1 MIDEKKIKIEP
12 YQAFFQI
19 GFKYGKKEGTVV
31 IDDEFDN
38 DTDAYISDCNKACE
52 EEELSEEEVNEFIYT
67 VFKKFLKEYSE
78 KMKKDVK

>member
-1 MIDEKKIKIEP
+1 MIDEKNIKIEP

-31 IDDEFDN
+31 IDDEFDHGT
-38 DTDAYISDCNKACE
+38 DTYISDENFEYSE
-52 EEELSEEEVNEFIYT
+52 EEENEIIRL

>member
-12 YQAFFQI
+12 LEASFQI

-38 DTDAYISDCNKACE
+38 GVDAYISDENFEYTDE
-52 EEELSEEEVNEFIYT
+52 EENEIIRL
-67 VFKKFLKEYSE
+67 VFEKFLKEYSE
-78 KMKKDVK
+78 RMKKDVE

>member
-12 YQAFFQI
+12 LEAMFQI

-31 IDDEFDN
+31 IDDEFDHGA
-38 DTDAYISDCNKACE
+38 DTYISDENFEYTDE
-52 EEELSEEEVNEFIYT
+52 EEDEIIRL
-67 VFKKFLKEYSE
+67 VFKKFLKEFSE

>member
-12 YQAFFQI
+12 LEASFQI

-38 DTDAYISDCNKACE
+38 GVDAYISDENFEYTDE
-52 EEELSEEEVNEFIYT
+52 EENEIIRL
-67 VFKKFLKEYSE
+67 VFEKFLKEFSE
-78 KMKKDVK
+78 KMKKDVE

>member
-12 YQAFFQI
+12 LEASFQI

-38 DTDAYISDCNKACE
+38 GVDAYISDDNFEYTDE
-52 EEELSEEEVNEFIYT
+52 EENEIIRL
-67 VFKKFLKEYSE
+67 VFEKFLKEFSE
-78 KMKKDVK
+78 KMKKDVE

>member
-12 YQAFFQI
+12 LEASFQI

-38 DTDAYISDCNKACE
+38 GTDAYISDENFEYTDE
-52 EEELSEEEVNEFIYT
+52 EENEIIRL
-67 VFKKFLKEYSE
+67 VLEKFLKEYSKKME
-78 KMKKDVK
+78 KDAK